1 MICFTTSFLYN
12 HEQLL
17 MHEQIILLFSTH
29 VYFTKRTGFRCK
41 IKCIKKKKKKK
52 NKKTDG
58 GKTHEGG
65 GEGAVVKK
73 IMVLRPIL
81 RV

>member
-1 MICFTTSFLYN
+1 
-12 HEQLL
+12 
-17 MHEQIILLFSTH
+17 MHEQIILLFSTR
-29 VYFTKRTGFRCK
+29 VYFTKELVFRCK
-41 IKCIKKKKKKK
+41 IKCIKKKKKK
-52 NKKTDG
+52 KKTDG

-73 IMVLRPIL
+73 IVVLRPIL